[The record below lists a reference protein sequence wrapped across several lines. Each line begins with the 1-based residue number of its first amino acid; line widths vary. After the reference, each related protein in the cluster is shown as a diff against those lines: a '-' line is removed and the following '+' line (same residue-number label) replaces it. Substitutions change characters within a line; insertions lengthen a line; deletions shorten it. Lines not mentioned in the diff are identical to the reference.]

1 MKKEIKVTQW
11 IVILCLCNFN
21 SFGQFVTGN
30 VSGNYWGETD
40 NNQKIEAIGIG
51 DYSSSNVQPN
61 AALDITIPYLFV
73 NSPPLIYPGEAIRS
87 TAEADFNHTWKMF
100 TYPDKEKFHIR
111 VTLTFLS
118 RIVSYISTTY
128 LNFYG
133 LRIAESSFSTTTFSA
148 YRFAVHSI

>member
-51 DYSSSNVQPN
+51 DYTFYNSSPN
-61 AALDITIPYLFV
+61 SALDINIHHLYQNGP
-73 NSPPLIYPGEAIRS
+73 RS
-87 TAEADFNHTWKMF
+87 AECCAKAGAKAH
-100 TYPDKEKFHIR
+100 
-111 VTLTFLS
+111 
-118 RIVSYISTTY
+118 
-128 LNFYG
+128 
-133 LRIAESSFSTTTFSA
+133 SA
-148 YRFAVHSI
+148 VRR